1 MIRNEAH
8 YRKRQEQL
16 ASYENQL
23 KSLEASDMDK
33 KSVRYL
39 SNKEALESFIEEISN
54 ELAQYE
60 AYKNGEDKEIPY
72 NNFGEIYHVLI
83 NARIAQ
89 NMTQQQLAEKAG
101 LHTQQIQKYEANEYL
116 EVKFG
121 TLTQIA
127 YALGIYDTFKGVVN
141 LGHEGN
147 EKALKHSSPW
157 TIITNDMFDTGD
169 NNDVTADKWENELYH
184 SNKSLMVASR

>member
-16 ASYENQL
+16 ATYENQL

-39 SNKEALESFIEEISN
+39 SNKEALESFIEEISS

-72 NNFGEIYHVLI
+72 SNFGEIYQVLI

-101 LHTQQIQKYEANEYL
+101 LHTQQIQKYEANEYQ

-141 LGHEGN
+141 LGAEEN
-147 EKALKHSSPW
+147 EKALKHLPW
-157 TIITNDMFDTGD
+157 TVITNDMFDTGD
-169 NNDVTADKWENELYH
+169 DNDVRAAKWEKELYY